1 MAGGAVVLPTSS
13 VGAGTS
19 WAQRE
24 GTSPST
30 LPRAQHLHPRF
41 SSLPRSSFFAWDART
56 HLGSPSLRSLLA
68 STDWLF
74 ASKNV
79 PRRVVHASLLGVG
92 APEALVIAVV
102 ALLVFGPRGLAEV
115 ARTLGKSLRAFQPT
129 IRELQQISKDFKD
142 TLEQEIGLDELR
154 SVDARPSQPTYKAE
168 QQPQQPQPSA
178 DTQSEVVEPKAYS
191 TEDYLRVT
199 EEQARA
205 LVPEEQRQAAEA
217 AAWGGSPPP
226 SVTTQ
231 TEELVHRSDNEVTN
245 NAGRSQ

>member
-13 VGAGTS
+13 VGARTS

-24 GTSPST
+24 STSTSTSP
-30 LPRAQHLHPRF
+30 RAHHLHLRF

-56 HLGSPSLRSLLA
+56 HLGSPALRSLLS

-74 ASKNV
+74 ASKNI

-102 ALLVFGPRGLAEV
+102 ALLVFGPKGLAEV

-142 TLEQEIGLDELR
+142 TLEQEIGLDDLR
-154 SVDARPSQPTYKAE
+154 SGDAKPSQPTYKAE
-168 QQPQQPQPSA
+168 QQPQPSE
-178 DTQSEVVEPKAYS
+178 DTQSEAVKPKAYS

-226 SVTTQ
+226 SVKTQ
-231 TEELVHRSDNEVTN
+231 TEEPVHRSDNEVTN
-245 NAGRSQ
+245 NAGRSP